1 MENTMTLDSNTT
13 FWLWLGFIGMTIG
26 TIVILTFW
34 KKFKPE
40 HRYHVI
46 LALMVTT
53 IAAAA
58 YYSMANGQGVIE
70 IGDKTVFFARYIDW
84 ILTTPFLLLSL
95 IYVGLPAASDPEK
108 KRQQSWLIGSV
119 IFADIAMIA
128 TGAIANFSVT
138 TQDKTVWFL
147 ASMAW
152 FVVVLGLL
160 FGQIRTQI
168 KQDNPKNEKAYISM
182 LSFLLVLWVIYPVL
196 WLLGESGYS
205 TISPTSEAAVYA
217 VVDVTAKAVF
227 GTVLLASLVKRKG
240 AKVQI

>member
-1 MENTMTLDSNTT
+1 MTLDTNTT
-13 FWLWLGFIGMTIG
+13 FWLWLGFIGMTLG
-26 TIVILTFW
+26 TIAILSFW

-53 IAAAA
+53 IAGAA
-58 YYSMANGQGVIE
+58 YYSMASGQGVIE

-84 ILTTPFLLLSL
+84 ILTTPLLLLSL
-95 IYVGLPAASDPEK
+95 IYVGLPAVSDPEQ
-108 KRQQSWLIGSV
+108 KRQHAWLIGSV

-147 ASMAW
+147 ASMVW
-152 FVVVLGLL
+152 FVVVIVLIA
-160 FGQIRTQI
+160 GQVRAQI
-168 KQDNPKNEKAYISM
+168 KKHNPKNEKAYTS
-182 LSFLLVLWVIYPVL
+182 LLAFLLVLWVIYPVL

-205 TISPTSEAAVYA
+205 IISITSEVAVYA
-217 VVDVTAKAVF
+217 VIDVTAKAVF

-240 AKVQI
+240 AKVQL